1 MMIATLLAL
10 GAESRDVSS
19 TKTCFDNAVTNAVRA
34 LMPLQRTQLC
44 KCLSDS
50 SLPPRAIFA
59 RVFCR

>member
-34 LMPLQRTQLC
+34 LHASAAHKLC
-44 KCLSDS
+44 K
-50 SLPPRAIFA
+50 LPL
-59 RVFCR
+59 